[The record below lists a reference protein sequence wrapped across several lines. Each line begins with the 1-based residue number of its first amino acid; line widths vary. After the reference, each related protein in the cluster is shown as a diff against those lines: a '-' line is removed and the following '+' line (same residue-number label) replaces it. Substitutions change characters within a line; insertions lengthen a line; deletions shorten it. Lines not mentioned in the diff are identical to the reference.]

1 MLSPKQIIEDIRK
14 NTYGIGLETDQAAKG
29 VIDSLKKSLNSA
41 LERLSV
47 DLYSKETH
55 FVLEL
60 IQNAD
65 DNQYQYG
72 VSPTLTLTIEPQ
84 KIIVQNNEIGFTEAN
99 VRAICNVGASTKTKV
114 QGYIGEKG
122 IGFKSVFR
130 ISDEPQIFSKEFQF
144 KFNRQNEKDQLGFV
158 APHWIDLVP
167 QYVEPTL
174 TNIVLPLR
182 ESAKDELE
190 KLGQVEHTLILF
202 LRQLKTVEIENKIN
216 QTISQITRIDKNGK
230 IKIYEFTGTS
240 VKKYYYKLLEEK
252 LTVPDSIQEEKREN
266 VKATKLILAFSLKED
281 GSANTEDT
289 QEVFAFLP
297 TRSYGFKF
305 LIQADFLVPANRED
319 IHKDTRWNK
328 WIRDN
333 IATTFLLA
341 VEEFKQDSNLQKT
354 YYNYI
359 PLKNE
364 VTEEFFS
371 PVVNEIHNRLKANPC
386 ILTESGNW
394 NIPSDVLLVDEPI
407 RDLISNND
415 LQQLLKKEYI
425 HPEVKAKAPVLESI
439 GVKKFNLDDLVKC
452 LQNVRWLETQ
462 SDDWFIKL
470 HIYLKSLNLSEYS
483 DLPKVKQLKIIRLQN
498 DKLASTAESS
508 IFFPL
513 NQNGEYGFEFEQEL
527 QFVKTTLL
535 PSSPSPSKEAVTE
548 LLKKLGVQN
557 ASPYEIIEDHILPLY
572 QGDAWKSKG
581 NQLLGY
587 IRYIKDNLSEYE
599 KEHNRRKNPYSWPSS
614 KQDLLESLKT
624 SLRIK
629 TDKNSYLQPTGI
641 YISAIYGN
649 TNGLESLLNGIKDVW
664 FVADDYIADAIQMK
678 DANEKEKEKEVREW
692 REFFVKLGVHTAPKI
707 DVEVKTTS
715 HKSNKRKW
723 YHCPYNV
730 YSSSHILRILE
741 ANDVARNKK
750 LAELL
755 ERNWSYYKQYKQWS
769 NYYYGSDAC
778 WHPSEKIDAD
788 WFAEIKT
795 AAWLPTTTGS
805 LATPCEIFL
814 ADPETVSKL
823 GDSVPYLAITPK
835 NTDFIK
841 DLGIKVKIIEPKDY
855 ADWLLGLSQ
864 KKELDKKDEE
874 VVLKIYLELNKPN
887 ITSTDWWSKFICE
900 QIIWTDKGTFCT
912 ASNVFVNDHD
922 EVYELFK
929 DNAQIACLKLP
940 ENYYPKLRDFIKAAG
955 ISYLSQAVK
964 TEMAI
969 GEGEKLE
976 DESLTDQIKD
986 LIPYVL
992 RYLYQKENSTYEQLK
1007 NNGTLVQLKDL
1018 VCYQVENLQIKYSL
1032 NQQSACTQRSAFL
1045 YNGKLYI
1052 QSDQSDSLFDTNY
1065 LALEISQLFGS
1076 LKGLD
1081 LFLTSLFDK
1090 RTPEQIEG
1098 FLKAQKIKPLPADEK
1113 HWFETS
1119 NILLAGTNFAEVSEE
1134 TERNVEPTAAKHH
1147 EPGQDKRLA
1156 KSDPK
1161 TVHQK
1166 DEEPATEDISTLEVD
1181 TEWKPE
1187 CEPREIEK
1195 IEALQLQEI
1204 KIISQESPSSGRL
1217 TKSSIPPSMA
1227 ELFEDDVIS
1236 ENAAFSNSMSEL
1248 TSNQSSRQSIRKQ
1261 RDWSRDELNEESK
1274 LSGIWGEKFAV
1285 EYLRQKFID
1294 KYPEGKLTENQYG
1307 FYIKVNNQAVVEI
1320 QWFNEIQETEGYDIK
1335 LIENGREEY
1344 IEVKSTKPGAKKLIR
1359 LSGSQWKLAQER
1371 GENFHIYRVYDAG
1384 TKRAKLVDIPN
1395 PHQLCLE
1402 GKLRID
1408 SIEFRI

>member
-1 MLSPKQIIEDIRK
+1 MLLPKQIIEDIRK

-65 DNQYQYG
+65 DNQYQDG
-72 VSPTLTLTIEPQ
+72 ASPTLTLTIEPQ
-84 KIIVQNNEIGFTEAN
+84 KIIVQNNEIGFTEDN
-99 VRAICNVGASTKTKV
+99 VRAICNVGDSTKTKV

-130 ISDEPQIFSKEFQF
+130 ISDEPQIFSKGFQF

-158 APHWIDLVP
+158 APHWIELVP

-216 QTISQITRIDKNGK
+216 LTISQIRRLDKDGK
-230 IKIYEFTGTS
+230 IEIEESTGTL
-240 VKKYYYKLLEEK
+240 VEKYYYKLVEK
-252 LTVPDSIQEEKREN
+252 QLTVPESIQEEKREN
-266 VKATKLILAFSLKED
+266 VKATELILAFSLKED
-281 GSANTEDT
+281 GSADTKDT
-289 QEVFAFLP
+289 QKVFAFLP

-305 LIQADFLVPANRED
+305 IIQADFLVPANRED
-319 IHKDTRWNK
+319 IHKDARWNK

-333 IATTFLLA
+333 IAATFLLA
-341 VEEFKQDSNLQKT
+341 VEEFKQDDNLQKT
-354 YYNYI
+354 YYDYI
-359 PLKNE
+359 PLNNE

-371 PVVNEIHNRLKANPC
+371 PVVNEIYTRLKANPC

-394 NIPSDVLLVDEPI
+394 NLPSDVLLVDEPI
-407 RDLISNND
+407 RDLISNNE
-415 LQQLLKKEYI
+415 LRQLLKKEYI
-425 HPEVKAKAPVLESI
+425 HPEVKAKAPILESI
-439 GVKKFNLDDLVKC
+439 GVNKFNLDDLVKC
-452 LQNVRWLETQ
+452 LQNVRWLEMQ

-470 HIYLKSLNLSEYS
+470 YIYLNNLNLNDYYG
-483 DLPKVKQLKIIRLQN
+483 LPKVNLLKIIRLQN
-498 DKLASTAESS
+498 DRLASTAESS

-513 NQNGEYGFEFEQEL
+513 NQKGEYGFEFEQEL

-535 PSSPSPSKEAVTE
+535 PSSPSASKYAVTE

-572 QGDAWKSKG
+572 QGDDWKSKG

-587 IRYIKDNLSEYE
+587 IRYIKDNLFEYE
-599 KEHNRRKNPYSWPSS
+599 KESDRRKNQNSYYYP
-614 KQDLLESLKT
+614 LESLKT

-629 TDKNSYLQPTGI
+629 TDKNTYLHPTDI
-641 YISAIYGN
+641 YISVIYGN

-664 FVADDYIADAIQMK
+664 FVADDYIADAIQIK
-678 DANEKEKEKEVREW
+678 DAAEKEARVREW
-692 REFFVKLGVHTAPKI
+692 GDFFIKLGVHTVPKI
-707 DVEVKTTS
+707 DVEVKTAS
-715 HKSNKRKW
+715 HKSNKRNW
-723 YHCPYNV
+723 YYHPYNV

-755 ERNWSYYKQYKQWS
+755 ERNWSYYKQFRQWS
-769 NYYYGSDAC
+769 NYYYGSDAY
-778 WHPSEKIDAD
+778 WHPYGERDAD
-788 WFAEIKT
+788 WFAKIKT
-795 AAWLPTTTGS
+795 AAWLPTTTGR
-805 LATPCEIFL
+805 LASPCEIFL
-814 ADPETVSKL
+814 AHPETVSIL
-823 GDSVPYLAITPK
+823 GDSVPYLAITPN

-841 DLGIKVKIIEPKDY
+841 DLGIKVKISEPKDY

-864 KKELDKKDEE
+864 KKELDEKEE
-874 VVLKIYLELNKPN
+874 KVVLQIYQELNKPN
-887 ITSTDWWSKFICE
+887 ITSNGWWSKFIGE
-900 QIIWTDKGTFCT
+900 QIIWTNKGRFCT
-912 ASNVFVNDHD
+912 ASNAFVNDND

-929 DNAQIACLKLP
+929 DNPQLAFLKLP
-940 ENYYPKLRDFIKAAG
+940 SNYYPKLQHFIQAAG
-955 ISYLSQAVK
+955 IRYLSQTVK

-969 GEGEKLE
+969 GKVEKVE
-976 DESLTDQIKD
+976 DKSLTEQIKA
-986 LIPYVL
+986 LIPYIL
-992 RYLYQKENSTYEQLK
+992 RYLYQRKHATYEQLK
-1007 NNGTLVQLKDL
+1007 TNGTLVQLKDL
-1018 VCYQVENLQIKYSL
+1018 VCYQVENLKIKYTL
-1032 NQQSACTQRSAFL
+1032 NQQSASTQRSAFL
-1045 YNGKLYI
+1045 YDGKLYI
-1052 QSDQSDSLFDTNY
+1052 QLDSSSNTDY

-1076 LKGLD
+1076 PEGLD
-1081 LFLTSLFDK
+1081 DFLNLLFEKKTPDK
-1090 RTPEQIEG
+1090 IED
-1098 FLKAQKIKPLPADEK
+1098 LMKVRNIPPLPADEK

-1134 TERNVEPTAAKHH
+1134 TERNVGSTAAKHH

-1156 KSDPK
+1156 KSDSK
-1161 TVHQK
+1161 TVHQN
-1166 DEEPATEDISTLEVD
+1166 DEEPATEDIYTLEVD
-1181 TEWKPE
+1181 TEWQPE
-1187 CEPREIEK
+1187 CEPREVEK
-1195 IEALQLQEI
+1195 IEALQLQER
-1204 KIISQESPSSGRL
+1204 KIISQEYPSSGRL
-1217 TKSSIPPSMA
+1217 MKSSIPPSMA
-1227 ELFEDDVIS
+1227 ELFEDDIIS
-1236 ENAAFSNSMSEL
+1236 ENAAFSNSRPEL
-1248 TSNQSSRQSIRKQ
+1248 TSNQSSRQSINKQ

-1274 LSGIWGEKFAV
+1274 LSGIWGEKFAI
-1285 EYLRQKFID
+1285 EYLRRKFINN
-1294 KYPEGKLTENQYG
+1294 YPQGKLEENSQG
-1307 FYIKVNNQAVVEI
+1307 FYIKVNNQVVVEV

-1335 LIENGREEY
+1335 LIENAREEY
-1344 IEVKSTKPGAKKLIR
+1344 IEVKSTKIGAKKLIT

-1395 PHQLCLE
+1395 PHQLLLE
-1402 GKLRID
+1402 GDLRID
-1408 SIEFRI
+1408 SIDLRI

>member
-1 MLSPKQIIEDIRK
+1 MLLPKQIIEDIRK

-65 DNQYQYG
+65 DNQYQDG
-72 VSPTLTLTIEPQ
+72 ASPTLTLTIEPQ
-84 KIIVQNNEIGFTEAN
+84 KIIVQNNEIGFTEDN

-130 ISDEPQIFSKEFQF
+130 ISDEPQIFSKGFQF

-158 APHWIDLVP
+158 APHWIELVP

-216 QTISQITRIDKNGK
+216 LTISQIRRLDKDGK
-230 IKIYEFTGTS
+230 IEIEESTGTL
-240 VKKYYYKLLEEK
+240 VKKYYYKLVEK
-252 LTVPDSIQEEKREN
+252 QLTVPESIQEEKREN
-266 VKATKLILAFSLKED
+266 VKATELILAFSLKED
-281 GSANTEDT
+281 GSADTKDT
-289 QEVFAFLP
+289 QKVFAFLP

-305 LIQADFLVPANRED
+305 IIQADFLVPANRED
-319 IHKDTRWNK
+319 IHKDARWNK

-333 IATTFLLA
+333 IAATFLLA
-341 VEEFKQDSNLQKT
+341 VEEFKQDDNLQKT
-354 YYNYI
+354 YYDYI
-359 PLKNE
+359 PLNNE

-371 PVVNEIHNRLKANPC
+371 PVVNEIYTRLKANPC

-394 NIPSDVLLVDEPI
+394 NLPSDVLLVDEPI
-407 RDLISNND
+407 RDLISNNE
-415 LQQLLKKEYI
+415 LRQLLKKEYI
-425 HPEVKAKAPVLESI
+425 HPEVKAKAPILESI
-439 GVKKFNLDDLVKC
+439 GVNKFNLDDLVKC
-452 LQNVRWLETQ
+452 LQNVRWLEMQ

-470 HIYLKSLNLSEYS
+470 YIYLNNLNLNDYYG
-483 DLPKVKQLKIIRLQN
+483 LPKVNLLKIIRLQN
-498 DKLASTAESS
+498 DRLASTAESS

-513 NQNGEYGFEFEQEL
+513 NQKGEYGFEFEQEL

-535 PSSPSPSKEAVTE
+535 PSSPSASKYAVTE

-572 QGDAWKSKG
+572 QGDDWKSKG

-587 IRYIKDNLSEYE
+587 IRYIKDNLFEYE
-599 KEHNRRKNPYSWPSS
+599 KESDRRKNQNSYYYP
-614 KQDLLESLKT
+614 LESLKT

-629 TDKNSYLQPTGI
+629 TDKNTYLHPTDI
-641 YISAIYGN
+641 YISVIYGN

-664 FVADDYIADAIQMK
+664 FVADDYIADAIQIK
-678 DANEKEKEKEVREW
+678 DAAEKEARVREW
-692 REFFVKLGVHTAPKI
+692 GDFFIKLGVHTVPKI
-707 DVEVKTTS
+707 DVEVKTAS
-715 HKSNKRKW
+715 HKSNKRNW
-723 YHCPYNV
+723 YYHPYNV

-755 ERNWSYYKQYKQWS
+755 ERNWSYYKQFRQWS
-769 NYYYGSDAC
+769 NYYYGSDAY
-778 WHPSEKIDAD
+778 WHPYGERDAD
-788 WFAEIKT
+788 WFAKIKT
-795 AAWLPTTTGS
+795 AAWLPTTTGR
-805 LATPCEIFL
+805 LASPCEIFL
-814 ADPETVSKL
+814 AHPETVSIL
-823 GDSVPYLAITPK
+823 GDSVPYLAITPN

-841 DLGIKVKIIEPKDY
+841 DLGIKVKISEPKDY

-864 KKELDKKDEE
+864 KKELDEKEE
-874 VVLKIYLELNKPN
+874 KVVLQIYQELNKPN
-887 ITSTDWWSKFICE
+887 ITSNGWWSKFIGE
-900 QIIWTDKGTFCT
+900 QIIWTNKGRFCT
-912 ASNVFVNDHD
+912 ASNAFVNDND

-929 DNAQIACLKLP
+929 DNPQLAFLKLP
-940 ENYYPKLRDFIKAAG
+940 SNYYPKLQHFIQAAG
-955 ISYLSQAVK
+955 IRYLSQTVK

-969 GEGEKLE
+969 GKVEKVE
-976 DESLTDQIKD
+976 DKSLTEQIKA
-986 LIPYVL
+986 LIPYIL
-992 RYLYQKENSTYEQLK
+992 RYLYQRKHATYEQLK
-1007 NNGTLVQLKDL
+1007 TNGTLVQLKDL
-1018 VCYQVENLQIKYSL
+1018 VCYQVENLKIKYTL
-1032 NQQSACTQRSAFL
+1032 NQQSASTQRSAFL
-1045 YNGKLYI
+1045 YDGKLYI
-1052 QSDQSDSLFDTNY
+1052 QLDSSSNTDY

-1076 LKGLD
+1076 PEGLD
-1081 LFLTSLFDK
+1081 DFLNLLFEKKTPDK
-1090 RTPEQIEG
+1090 IED
-1098 FLKAQKIKPLPADEK
+1098 LMKVRNIPPLPADEK

-1134 TERNVEPTAAKHH
+1134 TERNVGSTAAKHH

-1156 KSDPK
+1156 KSDSK
-1161 TVHQK
+1161 TVHQN
-1166 DEEPATEDISTLEVD
+1166 DEEPATEDIYTLEVD
-1181 TEWKPE
+1181 TEWQPE
-1187 CEPREIEK
+1187 CEPREVEK
-1195 IEALQLQEI
+1195 IEDLQLQER
-1204 KIISQESPSSGRL
+1204 KIISQEYPSSGRL
-1217 TKSSIPPSMA
+1217 MKSSIPPSMA
-1227 ELFEDDVIS
+1227 ELFEDDIIS
-1236 ENAAFSNSMSEL
+1236 ENAAFSNSRPEL
-1248 TSNQSSRQSIRKQ
+1248 TSNQSSRQSINKQ

-1274 LSGIWGEKFAV
+1274 LSGIWGEKFAI
-1285 EYLRQKFID
+1285 EYLRRKFINN
-1294 KYPEGKLTENQYG
+1294 YPQGKLEENSQG
-1307 FYIKVNNQAVVEI
+1307 FYIKVNNQVVVEV

-1335 LIENGREEY
+1335 LIENAREEY
-1344 IEVKSTKPGAKKLIR
+1344 IEVKSTKLGAKKLIT

-1395 PHQLCLE
+1395 PHQLLLE
-1402 GKLRID
+1402 GDLRID
-1408 SIEFRI
+1408 SIDLRI

>member
-1 MLSPKQIIEDIRK
+1 MLLPKQIIEDIRK

-65 DNQYQYG
+65 DNQYQDG
-72 VSPTLTLTIEPQ
+72 ASPTLTLTIEPQ
-84 KIIVQNNEIGFTEAN
+84 KIIVQNNEIGFTEDN

-130 ISDEPQIFSKEFQF
+130 ISDEPQIFSKGFQF

-158 APHWIDLVP
+158 APHWIELVP

-216 QTISQITRIDKNGK
+216 LTISQIRRLDKDGK
-230 IKIYEFTGTS
+230 IEIEESTGTL
-240 VKKYYYKLLEEK
+240 VKKYYYKLVEK
-252 LTVPDSIQEEKREN
+252 QLTVPESIQEEKREN
-266 VKATKLILAFSLKED
+266 VKATELILAFSLKED
-281 GSANTEDT
+281 GSADTKDT
-289 QEVFAFLP
+289 QKVFAFLP

-305 LIQADFLVPANRED
+305 IIQADFLVPANRED
-319 IHKDTRWNK
+319 IHKDARWNK

-333 IATTFLLA
+333 IAATFLLA
-341 VEEFKQDSNLQKT
+341 VEEFKQDDNLQKT
-354 YYNYI
+354 YYDYI
-359 PLKNE
+359 PLNNE

-371 PVVNEIHNRLKANPC
+371 PVVNEIYTRLKANPC

-394 NIPSDVLLVDEPI
+394 NLPSDVLLVDEPI
-407 RDLISNND
+407 RDLISNNE
-415 LQQLLKKEYI
+415 LRQLLKKEYI
-425 HPEVKAKAPVLESI
+425 HPEVKAKAPILESI
-439 GVKKFNLDDLVKC
+439 GVNKFNLDDLVKC
-452 LQNVRWLETQ
+452 LQNVRWLEMQ

-470 HIYLKSLNLSEYS
+470 YIYLNNLNLNDYYG
-483 DLPKVKQLKIIRLQN
+483 LPKVNLLKIIRLQN
-498 DKLASTAESS
+498 DRLASTAESS

-513 NQNGEYGFEFEQEL
+513 NQKGEYGFEFEQEL

-535 PSSPSPSKEAVTE
+535 PSSPSASKYAVTE

-572 QGDAWKSKG
+572 QGDDWKSKG

-587 IRYIKDNLSEYE
+587 IRYIKDNLFEYE
-599 KEHNRRKNPYSWPSS
+599 KESDRRKNQNSYYYP
-614 KQDLLESLKT
+614 LESLKT

-629 TDKNSYLQPTGI
+629 TDKNTYLHPTDI
-641 YISAIYGN
+641 YISVIYGN

-664 FVADDYIADAIQMK
+664 FVADDYIADAIQIK
-678 DANEKEKEKEVREW
+678 DAAEKEARVREW
-692 REFFVKLGVHTAPKI
+692 GDFFIKLGVHTVPKI
-707 DVEVKTTS
+707 DVEVKTAS
-715 HKSNKRKW
+715 HKSNKRNW
-723 YHCPYNV
+723 YYHPYNV

-755 ERNWSYYKQYKQWS
+755 ERNWSYYKQFRQWS
-769 NYYYGSDAC
+769 NYYYGSDAY
-778 WHPSEKIDAD
+778 WHPYGERDAD
-788 WFAEIKT
+788 WFAKIKT
-795 AAWLPTTTGS
+795 AAWLPTTTGR
-805 LATPCEIFL
+805 LASPCEIFL
-814 ADPETVSKL
+814 AHPETVSIL
-823 GDSVPYLAITPK
+823 GDSVPYLAITPN

-841 DLGIKVKIIEPKDY
+841 DLGIKVKISEPKDY

-864 KKELDKKDEE
+864 KKELDEKEE
-874 VVLKIYLELNKPN
+874 KVVLQIYQELNKPN
-887 ITSTDWWSKFICE
+887 ITSNGWWSKFIGE
-900 QIIWTDKGTFCT
+900 QIIWTNKGRFCT
-912 ASNVFVNDHD
+912 ASNAFVNDND

-929 DNAQIACLKLP
+929 DNPQLAFLKLP
-940 ENYYPKLRDFIKAAG
+940 SNYYPKLQHFIQAAG
-955 ISYLSQAVK
+955 IRYLSQTVK

-969 GEGEKLE
+969 GKVEKVE
-976 DESLTDQIKD
+976 DKSLTEQIKA
-986 LIPYVL
+986 LIPYIL
-992 RYLYQKENSTYEQLK
+992 RYLYQRKHATYEQLK
-1007 NNGTLVQLKDL
+1007 TNGTLVQLKDL
-1018 VCYQVENLQIKYSL
+1018 VCYQVENLKIKYTL
-1032 NQQSACTQRSAFL
+1032 NQQSASTQRSAFL
-1045 YNGKLYI
+1045 YDGKLYI
-1052 QSDQSDSLFDTNY
+1052 QLDSSSNTDY

-1076 LKGLD
+1076 PEGLD
-1081 LFLTSLFDK
+1081 DFLNLLFEKKTPDK
-1090 RTPEQIEG
+1090 IED
-1098 FLKAQKIKPLPADEK
+1098 LMKVRNIPPLPADEK

-1134 TERNVEPTAAKHH
+1134 TERNVGSTAAKHH

-1156 KSDPK
+1156 KSDSK
-1161 TVHQK
+1161 TVHQN
-1166 DEEPATEDISTLEVD
+1166 DEEPATEDIYTLEVD
-1181 TEWKPE
+1181 TEWQPE
-1187 CEPREIEK
+1187 CEPREVEK
-1195 IEALQLQEI
+1195 IEALQLQER
-1204 KIISQESPSSGRL
+1204 KIISQEYPSSGRL
-1217 TKSSIPPSMA
+1217 MKSSIPPSMA
-1227 ELFEDDVIS
+1227 ELFEDDIIS
-1236 ENAAFSNSMSEL
+1236 ENAAFSNSRPEL
-1248 TSNQSSRQSIRKQ
+1248 TSNQSSRQSINKQ

-1274 LSGIWGEKFAV
+1274 LSGIWGEKFAI
-1285 EYLRQKFID
+1285 EYLRRKFINN
-1294 KYPEGKLTENQYG
+1294 YPQGKLEENSQG
-1307 FYIKVNNQAVVEI
+1307 FYIKVNNQVVVEV

-1335 LIENGREEY
+1335 LIENAREEY
-1344 IEVKSTKPGAKKLIR
+1344 IEVKSTKLGAKKLIT

-1395 PHQLCLE
+1395 PHQLLLE
-1402 GKLRID
+1402 GDLRID
-1408 SIEFRI
+1408 SIDLRI

>member
-1 MLSPKQIIEDIRK
+1 MLLPKQIIEDIRK

-65 DNQYQYG
+65 DNQYQDG
-72 VSPTLTLTIEPQ
+72 ASPTLTLTIEPQ
-84 KIIVQNNEIGFTEAN
+84 KIIVQNNEIGFTEDN
-99 VRAICNVGASTKTKV
+99 VRAICNVGDSTKTKV

-130 ISDEPQIFSKEFQF
+130 ISDEPQIFSKGFQF

-158 APHWIDLVP
+158 APHWIELVP

-216 QTISQITRIDKNGK
+216 LTISQIRRLDKDGK
-230 IKIYEFTGTS
+230 IEIEESTGTL
-240 VKKYYYKLLEEK
+240 VEKYYYKLVEK
-252 LTVPDSIQEEKREN
+252 QLTVPESIQEEKREN
-266 VKATKLILAFSLKED
+266 VKATELILAFSLKED
-281 GSANTEDT
+281 GSADTKDT
-289 QEVFAFLP
+289 QKVFAFLP

-305 LIQADFLVPANRED
+305 IIQADFLVPANRED
-319 IHKDTRWNK
+319 IHKDARWNK

-333 IATTFLLA
+333 IAATFLLA
-341 VEEFKQDSNLQKT
+341 VEEFKQDDNLQKT
-354 YYNYI
+354 YYDYI
-359 PLKNE
+359 PLNNE

-371 PVVNEIHNRLKANPC
+371 PVVNEIYTRLKANPC

-394 NIPSDVLLVDEPI
+394 NLPSDVLLVDEPI
-407 RDLISNND
+407 RDLISNNE
-415 LQQLLKKEYI
+415 LRQLLKKEYI
-425 HPEVKAKAPVLESI
+425 HPEVKAKAPILESI
-439 GVKKFNLDDLVKC
+439 GVNKFNLDDLVKC
-452 LQNVRWLETQ
+452 LQNVRWLEMQ

-470 HIYLKSLNLSEYS
+470 YIYLNNLNLNDYYG
-483 DLPKVKQLKIIRLQN
+483 LPKVNLLKIIRLQN
-498 DKLASTAESS
+498 DRLASTAESS

-513 NQNGEYGFEFEQEL
+513 NQKGEYGFEFEQEL

-535 PSSPSPSKEAVTE
+535 PSSPSASKYAVTE

-572 QGDAWKSKG
+572 QGDDWKSKG

-587 IRYIKDNLSEYE
+587 IRYIKDNLFEYE
-599 KEHNRRKNPYSWPSS
+599 KESDRRKNQNSYYYP
-614 KQDLLESLKT
+614 LESLKT

-629 TDKNSYLQPTGI
+629 TDKNTYLHPTDI
-641 YISAIYGN
+641 YISVIYGN

-664 FVADDYIADAIQMK
+664 FVADDYIADAIQIK
-678 DANEKEKEKEVREW
+678 DAAEKEARVREW
-692 REFFVKLGVHTAPKI
+692 GDFFIKLGVHTVPKI
-707 DVEVKTTS
+707 DVEVKTAS
-715 HKSNKRKW
+715 HKSNKRNW
-723 YHCPYNV
+723 YYHPYNV

-755 ERNWSYYKQYKQWS
+755 ERNWSYYKQFRQWS
-769 NYYYGSDAC
+769 NYYYGSDAY
-778 WHPSEKIDAD
+778 WHPYGERDAD
-788 WFAEIKT
+788 WFAKIKT
-795 AAWLPTTTGS
+795 AAWLPTTTGR
-805 LATPCEIFL
+805 LASPCEIFL
-814 ADPETVSKL
+814 AHPETLSIL
-823 GDSVPYLAITPK
+823 GDSVPYLAITPN

-841 DLGIKVKIIEPKDY
+841 DLGIKVKISEPKDY

-864 KKELDKKDEE
+864 KKELDEKEE
-874 VVLKIYLELNKPN
+874 KVVLQIYQELNKPN
-887 ITSTDWWSKFICE
+887 ITSNGWWSKFIGE
-900 QIIWTDKGTFCT
+900 QIIWTNKGRFCT
-912 ASNVFVNDHD
+912 ASNAFVNDND

-929 DNAQIACLKLP
+929 DNPQLAFLKLP
-940 ENYYPKLRDFIKAAG
+940 SNYYPKLQHFIQAAG
-955 ISYLSQAVK
+955 IRYLSQTVK

-969 GEGEKLE
+969 GKVEKVE
-976 DESLTDQIKD
+976 DKSLTEQIKA
-986 LIPYVL
+986 LIPYIL
-992 RYLYQKENSTYEQLK
+992 RYLYQRKHATYEQLK
-1007 NNGTLVQLKDL
+1007 TNGTLVQLKDL
-1018 VCYQVENLQIKYSL
+1018 VCYQVENLKIKYTL
-1032 NQQSACTQRSAFL
+1032 NQQSASTQRSAFL
-1045 YNGKLYI
+1045 YDGKLYI
-1052 QSDQSDSLFDTNY
+1052 QLDSSSNTDY

-1076 LKGLD
+1076 PEGLD
-1081 LFLTSLFDK
+1081 DFLNLLFEKKTPDK
-1090 RTPEQIEG
+1090 IED
-1098 FLKAQKIKPLPADEK
+1098 LMKVRNIPPLPADEK

-1134 TERNVEPTAAKHH
+1134 TERNVGSTAAKHH

-1156 KSDPK
+1156 KSDSK
-1161 TVHQK
+1161 TVHQN
-1166 DEEPATEDISTLEVD
+1166 DEEPATEDIYTLEVD
-1181 TEWKPE
+1181 TEWQPE
-1187 CEPREIEK
+1187 CEPREVEK
-1195 IEALQLQEI
+1195 IEALQLQER
-1204 KIISQESPSSGRL
+1204 KIISQEYPSSGRL
-1217 TKSSIPPSMA
+1217 MKSSIPPSMA
-1227 ELFEDDVIS
+1227 ELFEDDIIS
-1236 ENAAFSNSMSEL
+1236 ENAAFSNSRPEL
-1248 TSNQSSRQSIRKQ
+1248 TSNQSSRQSINKQ

-1274 LSGIWGEKFAV
+1274 LSGIWGEKFAI
-1285 EYLRQKFID
+1285 EYLRRKFINN
-1294 KYPEGKLTENQYG
+1294 YPQGKLEENSQG
-1307 FYIKVNNQAVVEI
+1307 FYIKVNNQVVVEV

-1335 LIENGREEY
+1335 LIENAREEY
-1344 IEVKSTKPGAKKLIR
+1344 IEVKSTKIGAKKLIT

-1395 PHQLCLE
+1395 PHQLLLE
-1402 GKLRID
+1402 GDLRID
-1408 SIEFRI
+1408 SIDLRI

>member
-1 MLSPKQIIEDIRK
+1 MLLPKQIIEDIRK

-65 DNQYQYG
+65 DNQYQDG
-72 VSPTLTLTIEPQ
+72 ASPTLTLTIEPQ

-130 ISDEPQIFSKEFQF
+130 ISDEPQIFSKGFQF

-158 APHWIDLVP
+158 APHWIELVP

-202 LRQLKTVEIENKIN
+202 LRQLKTVKIENKIN
-216 QTISQITRIDKNGK
+216 QTISQITRLDKDKK
-230 IKIYEFTGTS
+230 IEIEESRETS
-240 VKKYYYKLLEEK
+240 VKKYYYLVEKK
-252 LTVPDSIQEEKREN
+252 LTVPESIQEEKREN
-266 VKATKLILAFSLKED
+266 VKATELILAFSLKVD
-281 GSANTEDT
+281 GSADTKDT
-289 QEVFAFLP
+289 QKVFAFLP
-297 TRSYGFKF
+297 IRSYGFKF

-319 IHKDTRWNK
+319 IHKDARWNK

-333 IATTFLLA
+333 IAATFLLA

-354 YYNYI
+354 YYDYI
-359 PLKNE
+359 PLNNE

-371 PVVNEIHNRLKANPC
+371 PVVNEIYTRLKANPC

-394 NIPSDVLLVDEPI
+394 NLPSDVLLVDEPI

-415 LQQLLKKEYI
+415 LQQLLNKEYI

-439 GVKKFNLDDLVKC
+439 GVNKFNLDDLVKC
-452 LQNVRWLETQ
+452 LQNVLWLETQ

-470 HIYLKSLNLSEYS
+470 YIYLKNQNLSEYS
-483 DLPKVKQLKIIRLQN
+483 DLRKVKPLKIIRLQN
-498 DKLASTAESS
+498 DRLASTAESS

-513 NQNGEYGFEFEQEL
+513 NQKREYGFEFGQEL

-535 PSSPSPSKEAVTE
+535 PSSPSASKDAVTE

-557 ASPYEIIEDHILPLY
+557 ASPYEIIEDHILPIY
-572 QGDAWKSKG
+572 QGDAWKSKE

-599 KEHNRRKNPYSWPSS
+599 EESNRRKNQNSFYWQSS
-614 KQDLLESLKT
+614 KQDPLESLKT

-629 TDKNSYLQPTGI
+629 TDKNTYLHPTDI

-649 TNGLESLLNGIKDVW
+649 TNGLEFLLNGIKDVW
-664 FVADDYIADAIQMK
+664 FVADDYIADAIQIK
-678 DANEKEKEKEVREW
+678 DADKKEVREW
-692 REFFVKLGVHTAPKI
+692 REFFVKLGVHTVPKI
-707 DVEVKTTS
+707 DVEGKTAS
-715 HKSNKRKW
+715 HKSNKRNW
-723 YHCPYNV
+723 YHHPYNV
-730 YSSSHILRILE
+730 YSSFHILRILE
-741 ANDVARNKK
+741 ANDVAINKK

-769 NYYYGSDAC
+769 NYYYGSDAY
-778 WHPSEKIDAD
+778 WYPYGERDAD
-788 WFAEIKT
+788 WFAKIKT
-795 AAWLPTTTGS
+795 AAWLPTTTGR
-805 LATPCEIFL
+805 LASPCEIFL
-814 ADPETVSKL
+814 AHPETVSIL
-823 GDSVPYLAITPK
+823 GDSVPYLAITPN

-841 DLGIKVKIIEPKDY
+841 DLGIKVKISEPKDY

-864 KKELDKKDEE
+864 KKELDEKEE
-874 VVLKIYLELNKPN
+874 KVVLQIYQELNKPN
-887 ITSTDWWSKFICE
+887 ITSNGWWSKFIGE
-900 QIIWTDKGTFCT
+900 QIIWTNKGRFCT
-912 ASNVFVNDHD
+912 ASNAFVNDND

-929 DNAQIACLKLP
+929 DNPQLAFLKLP
-940 ENYYPKLRDFIKAAG
+940 SNYYPKLQHFIQAAG
-955 ISYLSQAVK
+955 IRYLSQAVK

-969 GEGEKLE
+969 GKVEKVE
-976 DESLTDQIKD
+976 DKSLTEQIKA
-986 LIPYVL
+986 LIPYIL
-992 RYLYQKENSTYEQLK
+992 RYLYKRKHATYEQLK
-1007 NNGTLVQLKDL
+1007 TNGTLVQLKDL
-1018 VCYQVENLQIKYSL
+1018 VCYQVENLKIKYTL
-1032 NQQSACTQRSAFL
+1032 NQQSASTQRSAFL
-1045 YNGKLYI
+1045 YDGKLYI
-1052 QSDQSDSLFDTNY
+1052 QLDSSSNTDY

-1076 LKGLD
+1076 PEGLD
-1081 LFLTSLFDK
+1081 DFLNLLLLFEK
-1090 RTPEQIEG
+1090 KTPDTIED
-1098 FLKAQKIKPLPADEK
+1098 FMKVRNIQPLPADEK

-1134 TERNVEPTAAKHH
+1134 TERNVGSTAAKHH

-1156 KSDPK
+1156 KSDLK
-1161 TVHQK
+1161 TVHQN
-1166 DEEPATEDISTLEVD
+1166 DEEPATEDIYTLEVD
-1181 TEWKPE
+1181 TEWQPE
-1187 CEPREIEK
+1187 CEPREVEK
-1195 IEALQLQEI
+1195 IEALQLQER
-1204 KIISQESPSSGRL
+1204 KIISQEYPSSGRL
-1217 TKSSIPPSMA
+1217 MKSSIPPSMA
-1227 ELFEDDVIS
+1227 ELFEDDIIS
-1236 ENAAFSNSMSEL
+1236 ENAAFSNSRPEL
-1248 TSNQSSRQSIRKQ
+1248 TSNQSSRQSINKQ

-1274 LSGIWGEKFAV
+1274 LSGIWGEKFAI
-1285 EYLRQKFID
+1285 EYLRRKFINN
-1294 KYPEGKLTENQYG
+1294 YPQGKLEENSQG
-1307 FYIKVNNQAVVEI
+1307 FYIKVNNQVVVEV

-1359 LSGSQWKLAQER
+1359 LSGSQWKLAQES

-1384 TKRAKLVDIPN
+1384 TKTAKLVDIPN
-1395 PHQLCLE
+1395 PHQLLLE
-1402 GKLRID
+1402 GNLRID
-1408 SIEFRI
+1408 SIDLRI

>member
-1 MLSPKQIIEDIRK
+1 MLLPKQIIEDIRK

-65 DNQYQYG
+65 DNQYQDG
-72 VSPTLTLTIEPQ
+72 ASPTLTLTIEPQ
-84 KIIVQNNEIGFTEAN
+84 KIIVQNNEIGFTEDN

-130 ISDEPQIFSKEFQF
+130 ISDEPQIFSKGFQF

-158 APHWIDLVP
+158 APHWIELVP

-216 QTISQITRIDKNGK
+216 LTISQIRRLDKDGK
-230 IKIYEFTGTS
+230 IEIEESTGTL
-240 VKKYYYKLLEEK
+240 VKKYYYKLVEK
-252 LTVPDSIQEEKREN
+252 QLTVPESIQEEKREN
-266 VKATKLILAFSLKED
+266 VKATELILAFSLKED
-281 GSANTEDT
+281 GSADTKDT
-289 QEVFAFLP
+289 QKVFAFLP

-305 LIQADFLVPANRED
+305 IIQADFLVPANRED
-319 IHKDTRWNK
+319 IHKDARWNK

-333 IATTFLLA
+333 IAATFLLA
-341 VEEFKQDSNLQKT
+341 VEEFKQDDNLQKT
-354 YYNYI
+354 YYDYI
-359 PLKNE
+359 PLNNE

-371 PVVNEIHNRLKANPC
+371 PVVNEIYTRLKANPC

-394 NIPSDVLLVDEPI
+394 NLPSDVLLVDEPI
-407 RDLISNND
+407 RDLISNNE
-415 LQQLLKKEYI
+415 LRQLLKKEYI
-425 HPEVKAKAPVLESI
+425 HPEVKAKAPILESI
-439 GVKKFNLDDLVKC
+439 GVNKFNLDDLVKC
-452 LQNVRWLETQ
+452 LQNVRWLEMQ

-470 HIYLKSLNLSEYS
+470 YIYLNNLNLNDYYG
-483 DLPKVKQLKIIRLQN
+483 LPKVNLLKIIRLQN
-498 DKLASTAESS
+498 DRLASTAESS

-513 NQNGEYGFEFEQEL
+513 NQKGEYGFEFEHEL

-535 PSSPSPSKEAVTE
+535 PSSPSASKYAVTE

-572 QGDAWKSKG
+572 QGDDWKSKG

-587 IRYIKDNLSEYE
+587 IRYIKDNLFEYE
-599 KEHNRRKNPYSWPSS
+599 KESDRRKNQNSYYYP
-614 KQDLLESLKT
+614 LESLKT

-629 TDKNSYLQPTGI
+629 TDKNTYLHPTDI
-641 YISAIYGN
+641 YISVIYGN

-664 FVADDYIADAIQMK
+664 FVADDYIADAIQIK
-678 DANEKEKEKEVREW
+678 DAAEKEARVREW
-692 REFFVKLGVHTAPKI
+692 GDFFIKLGVHTVPKI
-707 DVEVKTTS
+707 DVEVKTAS
-715 HKSNKRKW
+715 HKSNKRNW
-723 YHCPYNV
+723 YYHPYNV

-755 ERNWSYYKQYKQWS
+755 ERNWSYYKQFRQWS
-769 NYYYGSDAC
+769 NYYYGSDAY
-778 WHPSEKIDAD
+778 WHPYGERDAD
-788 WFAEIKT
+788 WFAKIKT
-795 AAWLPTTTGS
+795 AAWLPTTTGR
-805 LATPCEIFL
+805 LASPCEIFL
-814 ADPETVSKL
+814 AHPETVSIL
-823 GDSVPYLAITPK
+823 GDSVPYLAITPN

-841 DLGIKVKIIEPKDY
+841 DLGIKVKISEPKDY

-864 KKELDKKDEE
+864 KKELDEKEE
-874 VVLKIYLELNKPN
+874 KVVLQIYQELNKPN
-887 ITSTDWWSKFICE
+887 ITSNGWWSKFIGE
-900 QIIWTDKGTFCT
+900 QIIWTNKGRFCT
-912 ASNVFVNDHD
+912 ASNAFVNDND

-929 DNAQIACLKLP
+929 DNPQLAFLKLP
-940 ENYYPKLRDFIKAAG
+940 SNYYPKLQHFIQAAG
-955 ISYLSQAVK
+955 IRYLSQTVK

-969 GEGEKLE
+969 GKVEKVE
-976 DESLTDQIKD
+976 DKSLTEQIKA
-986 LIPYVL
+986 LIPYIL
-992 RYLYQKENSTYEQLK
+992 RYLYQRKHATYEQLK
-1007 NNGTLVQLKDL
+1007 TNGTLVQLKDL
-1018 VCYQVENLQIKYSL
+1018 VCYQVENLKIKYTL
-1032 NQQSACTQRSAFL
+1032 NQQSASTQRSAFL
-1045 YNGKLYI
+1045 YDGKLYI
-1052 QSDQSDSLFDTNY
+1052 QLDSSSNTDY

-1076 LKGLD
+1076 PEGLD
-1081 LFLTSLFDK
+1081 DFLNLLFEKKTPDK
-1090 RTPEQIEG
+1090 IED
-1098 FLKAQKIKPLPADEK
+1098 LMKVRNIPPLPADEK

-1134 TERNVEPTAAKHH
+1134 TERNVGSTAAKHH

-1156 KSDPK
+1156 KSDSK
-1161 TVHQK
+1161 TVHQN
-1166 DEEPATEDISTLEVD
+1166 DEEPATEDIYTLEVD
-1181 TEWKPE
+1181 TEWQPE
-1187 CEPREIEK
+1187 CEPREVEK
-1195 IEALQLQEI
+1195 IEALQLQER
-1204 KIISQESPSSGRL
+1204 KIISQEYPSSGRL
-1217 TKSSIPPSMA
+1217 MKSSIPPSMA
-1227 ELFEDDVIS
+1227 ELFEDDIIS
-1236 ENAAFSNSMSEL
+1236 ENAAFSNSRPEL
-1248 TSNQSSRQSIRKQ
+1248 TSNQSSRQSINKQ

-1274 LSGIWGEKFAV
+1274 LSGIWGEKFAI
-1285 EYLRQKFID
+1285 EYLRRKFINN
-1294 KYPEGKLTENQYG
+1294 YPQGKLEENSQG
-1307 FYIKVNNQAVVEI
+1307 FYIKVNNQVVVEV

-1335 LIENGREEY
+1335 LIENAREEY
-1344 IEVKSTKPGAKKLIR
+1344 IEVKSTKLGAKKLIT

-1395 PHQLCLE
+1395 PHQLLLE
-1402 GKLRID
+1402 GDLRID
-1408 SIEFRI
+1408 SIDLRI